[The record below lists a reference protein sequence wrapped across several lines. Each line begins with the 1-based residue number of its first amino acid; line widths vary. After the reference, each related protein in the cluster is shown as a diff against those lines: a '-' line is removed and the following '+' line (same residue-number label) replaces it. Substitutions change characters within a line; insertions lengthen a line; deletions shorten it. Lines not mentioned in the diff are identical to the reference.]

1 MFGNDPLTDILIDF
15 LSLRNALVIGGVYLL
30 ILGAYLVDELGL
42 RDFPRWYSRV
52 TLYLFAAGS
61 PVFLLLAMA
70 FTFLWGFSS

>member
-1 MFGNDPLTDILIDF
+1 MLGNDPLTDGLIAF
-15 LSLRNALVIGGVYLL
+15 VSLGHAVLIVAVYAL

-61 PVFLLLAMA
+61 PVFLVLSMV
-70 FTFLWGFSS
+70 FVFLWGFSL